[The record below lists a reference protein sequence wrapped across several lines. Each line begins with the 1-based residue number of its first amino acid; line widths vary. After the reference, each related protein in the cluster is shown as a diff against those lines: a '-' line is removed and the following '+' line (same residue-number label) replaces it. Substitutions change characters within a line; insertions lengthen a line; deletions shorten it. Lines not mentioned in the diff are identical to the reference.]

1 MNMTHRAAER
11 SASVTAMSSSRRQR
25 PTAQPSNGS
34 KPSIGL
40 FGATAIG
47 IGGMVGGGIFA
58 VLGVA
63 ATEAG
68 AATPLAFAV
77 GGAVAALTAYS
88 YSKLSV
94 VFPSAG
100 GTVSFIDRVF
110 GVNEVTGTLNAVL
123 WAGYVVTTALYASA
137 FGHYTATL
145 FPGGTDPSPVF
156 LRMLI
161 LVAVAIPWLVNLL
174 SAALVARTEG
184 VVVAIKLVI
193 LAAVIAAGVPTVS
206 ATKLAPGSW
215 PSPMAVAAAGMLIF
229 VAYEGFELIANA
241 SQDVQ
246 DPRRTLPRAFAIS
259 VGLVIVLYVLIAA
272 VVVGSLSPT
281 EIANSAEF
289 ALAQAASTTL
299 GSIGFKLVA
308 VSAMLATLSA
318 INATLYG
325 AARLSYTIASEG
337 ELPEQF
343 HHLKW
348 NEPIGLHITAG
359 AGLVMAIALPV
370 ASISALASAIFLLVF
385 TVVNAA
391 AYSSGRRIGANQVIT
406 AVGAAGCAASLGVL
420 LIRSATHDATVIPA
434 LTGLLATV
442 LAAEHLVLKN
452 RPARHGKPLVP
463 SPRADR

>member
-1 MNMTHRAAER
+1 MRNDRPVQAA
-11 SASVTAMSSSRRQR
+11 T
-25 PTAQPSNGS
+25 QPSESG

-40 FGATAIG
+40 LGAAAIG

-63 ATEAG
+63 AKDAG

-94 VFPSAG
+94 AFPSAG

-110 GVNEVTGTLNAVL
+110 GVNEITGTLNAVL

-145 FPGGTDPSPVF
+145 FPGGTNPSPVF

-161 LVAVAIPWLVNLL
+161 LAAVAFPWLVNLL
-174 SAALVARTEG
+174 SAGLVAKTEG
-184 VVVAIKLVI
+184 VVVTVKLLI
-193 LAAVIAAGVPTVS
+193 LAVVIAAGVPTVS

-215 PSPMAVAAAGMLIF
+215 PSPVTVAAAGMLIF

-241 SQDVQ
+241 SQDVRN
-246 DPRRTLPRAFAIS
+246 PRHTLPRAFALS

-272 VVVGSLSPT
+272 VVVGSLSPA
-281 EIANSAEF
+281 EIARSADF

-337 ELPEQF
+337 ELPERF
-343 HHLKW
+343 LHLQW
-348 NEPIGLHITAG
+348 NEPVGLHITAG
-359 AGLVMAIALPV
+359 AGLAMAIALPV
-370 ASISALASAIFLLVF
+370 TSISALASAIFLIVF
-385 TVVNAA
+385 AVVNSA
-391 AYSSGRRIGANQVIT
+391 AYSSARRINANRGIT
-406 AVGAAGCAASLGVL
+406 AVGAAGCAVSLAVL
-420 LIRSATHDATVIPA
+420 LVRSATHDPTVLPA
-434 LTGLLATV
+434 LTGLLAAV
-442 LAAEHLVLKN
+442 VVAEHLVLKK
-452 RPARHGKPLVP
+452 RPARHGKRLAL
-463 SPRADR
+463 SPKSDQ